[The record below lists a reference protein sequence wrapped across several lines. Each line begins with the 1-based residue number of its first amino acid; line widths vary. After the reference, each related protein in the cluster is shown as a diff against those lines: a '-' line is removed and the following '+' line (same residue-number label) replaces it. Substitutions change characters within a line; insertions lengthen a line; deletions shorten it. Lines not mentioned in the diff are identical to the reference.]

1 MSKNSGAPL
10 NAELLKAWKI
20 IPDVVDEVGDPF
32 LDVRVLYRD
41 QVEVASGLAMRV
53 AQTQGKPHVE
63 MRGRPF
69 GSSGDLYTFMMV
81 DPDAPSPTNPTFRN
95 FLHWLVINI
104 PSQTPPT
111 SEIWETGKEVVPYMG
126 PAPPEGCHRYVFL
139 LFKQKGEIMVDPIED
154 RKLFKVGDFMKQHQ
168 LSPPM
173 GGTYFYAKSGDDL
186 EHTGYQPPF

>member
-69 GSSGDLYTFMMV
+69 GSSEDLYTFMMV

-111 SEIWETGKEVVPYMG
+111 SGKVKFLALPMSPRLVDEHMVVSLDVVSFISFQILVILAMTS
-126 PAPPEGCHRYVFL
+126 L
-139 LFKQKGEIMVDPIED
+139 
-154 RKLFKVGDFMKQHQ
+154 
-168 LSPPM
+168 
-173 GGTYFYAKSGDDL
+173 GGTPLHHGFFFFQKI
-186 EHTGYQPPF
+186 